1 MKCML
6 GTILATACLF
16 FATSNAG
23 SSSDELM
30 PISNAEQVVA
40 VTTNDWGRASDG
52 KPKLVVAVWPDG
64 TIVWSKNWIAGG
76 TPYLKGKIEPT
87 SCSTLLKRLDHDGY
101 FANESLSNAHFGP
114 DSQFTSILIKNESK
128 KLEMQSWHEL
138 FELSGKIVC
147 TSGGSTGLKGN
158 RLESL
163 ANDTKEY
170 VHYRLAWAELRL
182 MINQLIPT
190 TGQTTNGDIHMDRGI
205 MSWKPNSK

>member
-1 MKCML
+1 
-6 GTILATACLF
+6 
-16 FATSNAG
+16 
-23 SSSDELM
+23 
-30 PISNAEQVVA
+30 
-40 VTTNDWGRASDG
+40 
-52 KPKLVVAVWPDG
+52 
-64 TIVWSKNWIAGG
+64 
-76 TPYLKGKIEPT
+76 
-87 SCSTLLKRLDHDGY
+87 
-101 FANESLSNAHFGP
+101 
-114 DSQFTSILIKNESK
+114 
-128 KLEMQSWHEL
+128 MQSWHEL

-190 TGQTTNGDIHMDRGI
+190 TGQTTNGDIQMDRGI